1 MALQIDSRYPV
12 LWRTPD
18 SVQIGADH
26 AIVTLTGVTVAEEY
40 LLAVLRRGISR
51 SGLSMIGESVGATP
65 EQVADFLER
74 VRPALRSEP
83 TQRARLDE
91 RTIEVVGTGLASDA
105 ARSIL
110 SGLGATISAAG
121 ERPELAVLV
130 STFEVDPRVAGSYL
144 RRDIPHLAVVF
155 GDSEVRIG
163 PLVEPGAGPCLHCVS
178 RARADRDAAWPALAS
193 QLYGRPAATE
203 DALTVA
209 AAGPIV
215 TRAVLDRL
223 TAPPS
228 SARAHRLKNRVLTL
242 DAASGR
248 ISEARF
254 RPHQECA
261 CQEVPPAEIVTAG
274 AAVSDRVTT
283 PSTRAPAARVPA

>member
-18 SVQIGADH
+18 SVQIGADR

-51 SGLSMIGESVGATP
+51 PGLTMIGESVGATP
-65 EQVADFLER
+65 GQVAAFLDR

-83 TQRARLDE
+83 AQRALLDE
-91 RTIEVVGTGLASDA
+91 RSIEVVGTGLASDA

-110 SGLGATISAAG
+110 MGLGATFTPRG

-130 STFEVDPRVAGSYL
+130 STFDVDPRVAGSYL

-155 GDSEVRIG
+155 GDAVVRIG
-163 PLVEPGAGPCLHCVS
+163 PLVEPGEGPCLHCVS
-178 RARADRDAAWPALAS
+178 RMRADHDPAWPALAS
-193 QLYGRPAATE
+193 QLYGRPAATQ

-209 AAGPIV
+209 AVSPIV

-223 TAPPS
+223 ASPPS
-228 SARAHRLKNRVLTL
+228 SARAHRLKSRVLTL

-248 ISEARF
+248 ISETRLQTH
-254 RPHQECA
+254 PECA
-261 CQEVPPAEIVTAG
+261 CQGVPPAETSTAV
-274 AAVSDRVTT
+274 AAASDQAPIRSTT
-283 PSTRAPAARVPA
+283 APAARVPA